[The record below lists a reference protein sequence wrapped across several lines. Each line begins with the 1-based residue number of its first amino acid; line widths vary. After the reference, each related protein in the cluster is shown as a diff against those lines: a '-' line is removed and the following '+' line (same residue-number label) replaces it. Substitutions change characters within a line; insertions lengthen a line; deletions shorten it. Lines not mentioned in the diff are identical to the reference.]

1 MKEAI
6 LENIKQYNKIIIH
19 RHVRPDPDALGS
31 QGGLAQIIKDSF
43 PEKEVYMAGE
53 EIGSLT
59 FLVRMDELTDDM
71 YEGALVIVCDTANS
85 PRISDQ
91 RYASGEK
98 IIKIDHHPNE
108 DPYGDLLWVDT
119 SSSSVSEMI
128 MDFYLF
134 GREHGLVLSKKT
146 ATLLYSG
153 IVGDTGRFLYSNTT
167 ERTFRYAAELLAAG
181 AEVHELYEGLYKTSE
196 PLARL
201 AGYVMENFQTHSRGR
216 VGSIHLTKEILERYN
231 VSVSEASL
239 LVNAFSHVEG
249 MLAWA
254 FFVDEPDQ
262 IRVRIRSKGP
272 VVNGLAR
279 QFNGGGHPRSSGA
292 TIYTPEET
300 KEVIRGLIEIVQE
313 YTPVS

>member
-1 MKEAI
+1 MKAEI
-6 LENIKQYNKIIIH
+6 LENIKKYDRIIIH

-43 PEKEVYMAGE
+43 PDKEVYMAGE
-53 EIGSLT
+53 EIDSLT
-59 FLVRMDELTDDM
+59 FLVKMDEITDEM

-91 RYASGEK
+91 RYRLGDK
-98 IIKIDHHPNE
+98 VIKIDHHPNE

-119 SSSSVSEMI
+119 NASSVSEMI
-128 MDFYLF
+128 MDFGLS
-134 GREHGLVLSKKT
+134 GREQGLVLTKET
-146 ATLLYSG
+146 ARLLYAG

-167 ERTFRYAAELLAAG
+167 ERTFRYAAELIAAG
-181 AEVHELYEGLYKTSE
+181 VSTHEIYEGLYKTSE

-201 AGYVMENFQTHSRGR
+201 TGYVMEHFKTYDSGR
-216 VGSIHLTKEILERYN
+216 VGSMHLTKDILVKYG
-231 VSVSEASL
+231 VTVSEASL

-262 IRVRIRSKGP
+262 VRVRIRSKGP
-272 VVNGLAR
+272 VVNVLAR

-292 TIYTPEET
+292 TVYTAEDT
-300 KEVIRGLIEIVQE
+300 QKVIEGLRRIVSD
-313 YTPVS
+313 YTF